1 MSATALTTA
10 ISPPTSNPHLS
21 GSVEAS
27 RSGIWV
33 GIFAIIMSFAAL
45 TSALLVRQ
53 GSGEWSHIVLPSILY
68 ANTTLLLL
76 SSCSM
81 EMSRRALA
89 RSLGITNGV
98 ATRATNT
105 VAIWFAITL
114 VLGLSFVAGQYLA
127 WRHLASQGLYLATNP
142 NSSFLYVFTG
152 MHALHLIGG
161 IAVLVYLL
169 GLVIGGHT
177 SLRRHLLDNTAIY
190 WHFMGGLWLYLLFVI
205 GTRL

>member
-1 MSATALTTA
+1 MAATTTVVTTPITQIA
-10 ISPPTSNPHLS
+10 GGTRLAGH
-21 GSVEAS
+21 VEAC

-53 GSGEWSHIVLPSILY
+53 GSGEWSHIVVPSILY
-68 ANTTLLLL
+68 ANTAALLL
-76 SSCSM
+76 SSFTM

-89 RSLGITNGV
+89 RSAGV
-98 ATRATNT
+98 SAW
-105 VAIWFAITL
+105 IAITL
-114 VLGLSFVAGQYLA
+114 LLGLSFIAGQYLA
-127 WRHLASQGLYLATNP
+127 WRHLAAQGLYLATNP

-152 MHALHLIGG
+152 MHALHLLGG

-169 GLVIGGHT
+169 GRVIGGHS
-177 SLRRHLLDNTAIY
+177 SLRHHLLDNTAVY

-205 GTRL
+205 STRL

>member
-1 MSATALTTA
+1 MSTIAVTTA
-10 ISPPTSNPHLS
+10 ISQPVSQAQVR

-68 ANTTLLLL
+68 ANTATLLL
-76 SSCSM
+76 SSFTM

-89 RSLGITNGV
+89 RSAGV
-98 ATRATNT
+98 SAW
-105 VAIWFAITL
+105 IAITL
-114 VLGLSFVAGQYLA
+114 LLGLSFVAGQYLA
-127 WRHLASQGLYLATNP
+127 WRHLAAQGLYLATNP

-152 MHALHLIGG
+152 MHALHLLGR
-161 IAVLVYLL
+161 IAVRAFLL
-169 GLVIGGHT
+169 GRVIGGHT
-177 SLRRHLLDNTAIY
+177 SLRHHLLDNTAVY

-205 GTRL
+205 SSRL

>member
-1 MSATALTTA
+1 MSATTIVTTA
-10 ISPPTSNPHLS
+10 VPKIPAPTRVAGH
-21 GSVEAS
+21 VEAS

-53 GSGEWSHIVLPSILY
+53 GSGEWSHIVVPSILY
-68 ANTTLLLL
+68 ANTAILLL
-76 SSCSM
+76 SSFTM

-89 RSLGITNGV
+89 RSAGV
-98 ATRATNT
+98 SAWLAT
-105 VAIWFAITL
+105 TL
-114 VLGLSFVAGQYLA
+114 LLGLSFVAGQYLA

-152 MHALHLIGG
+152 MHALHLLGG

-169 GLVIGGHT
+169 GRVIGGHA
-177 SLRRHLLDNTAIY
+177 SIRHHLLDNTAVY

-205 GTRL
+205 STRL

>member
-1 MSATALTTA
+1 MAATTIVTTA
-10 ISPPTSNPHLS
+10 VSKIPAPTRVY
-21 GSVEAS
+21 GQVEAS

-68 ANTTLLLL
+68 ANTAILLL
-76 SSCSM
+76 SSFTM

-89 RSLGITNGV
+89 RSAGV
-98 ATRATNT
+98 SAW
-105 VAIWFAITL
+105 IAITL
-114 VLGLSFVAGQYLA
+114 LLGLSFVAGQYLA
-127 WRHLASQGLYLATNP
+127 WRHLAAQGLYLATNP

-152 MHALHLIGG
+152 MHALHLLGG

-169 GLVIGGHT
+169 GRVIGGHS
-177 SLRRHLLDNTAIY
+177 SLRHHLLDNTAVY

-205 GTRL
+205 STRL

>member
-1 MSATALTTA
+1 MATTTIVTTTVPQITVPA
-10 ISPPTSNPHLS
+10 RVS
-21 GSVEAS
+21 GQVEAS

-53 GSGEWSHIVLPSILY
+53 GSGEWSHIVIPSILY
-68 ANTTLLLL
+68 ANTATLLL
-76 SSCSM
+76 SSFTM

-89 RSLGITNGV
+89 RSAGVSAWIGIT
-98 ATRATNT
+98 
-105 VAIWFAITL
+105 L
-114 VLGLSFVAGQYLA
+114 LLGLSFVAGQYLA
-127 WRHLASQGLYLATNP
+127 WRHLAAQGLYLATNP

-152 MHALHLIGG
+152 MHALHLLGG

-169 GLVIGGHT
+169 GRVIGGHT
-177 SLRRHLLDNTAIY
+177 CIRHHLLDNTAVY

-205 GTRL
+205 STRL

>member
-1 MSATALTTA
+1 MAATTIVTTA
-10 ISPPTSNPHLS
+10 VSKIPAPTRVY
-21 GSVEAS
+21 GQVEAS

-53 GSGEWSHIVLPSILY
+53 GSGEWSHIALPSILY
-68 ANTTLLLL
+68 ANTAILLL
-76 SSCSM
+76 SSFTM

-89 RSLGITNGV
+89 RSAGV
-98 ATRATNT
+98 SAW
-105 VAIWFAITL
+105 IAITL
-114 VLGLSFVAGQYLA
+114 LLGLSFVAGQYLA
-127 WRHLASQGLYLATNP
+127 WRHLAAQGLYLATNP

-152 MHALHLIGG
+152 MHALHLLGG

-169 GLVIGGHT
+169 GRVIGGHS
-177 SLRRHLLDNTAIY
+177 SLRHHLLDNTAVY

-205 GTRL
+205 STRL

>member
-1 MSATALTTA
+1 MAATTIVTTTVSKIPA
-10 ISPPTSNPHLS
+10 PTRVY
-21 GSVEAS
+21 GQVEAS

-68 ANTTLLLL
+68 ANTAALLL
-76 SSCSM
+76 SSFTM

-89 RSLGITNGV
+89 RSAGASAWIGIT
-98 ATRATNT
+98 
-105 VAIWFAITL
+105 L
-114 VLGLSFVAGQYLA
+114 LLGLSFVAGQYLA
-127 WRHLASQGLYLATNP
+127 WRHLAAQGLYLATNP

-152 MHALHLIGG
+152 MHALHLLGG
-161 IAVLVYLL
+161 IAVLAYLL
-169 GLVIGGHT
+169 GRVIGRHS
-177 SLRRHLLDNTAIY
+177 SLRHHLLDNTAVY

-205 GTRL
+205 STRL

>member
-1 MSATALTTA
+1 MAATTVVTTNVSKIPA
-10 ISPPTSNPHLS
+10 PARVYGN
-21 GSVEAS
+21 VEAS

-68 ANTTLLLL
+68 ANTATLLL
-76 SSCSM
+76 SSFTM

-89 RSLGITNGV
+89 KSANVSGWIGV
-98 ATRATNT
+98 
-105 VAIWFAITL
+105 TL
-114 VLGLSFVAGQYLA
+114 LLGLSFVAGQYLA
-127 WRHLASQGLYLATNP
+127 WRHLAAQGLYLATNP

-152 MHALHLIGG
+152 MHALHLLGG
-161 IAVLVYLL
+161 IAVLFYLF
-169 GLVIGGHT
+169 GRVIGGRV
-177 SLRRHLLDNTAIY
+177 SLRHHLLDNTAVY

-205 GTRL
+205 STRL

>member
-1 MSATALTTA
+1 MAATTIVTTTVSKIPA
-10 ISPPTSNPHLS
+10 PTRVY
-21 GSVEAS
+21 GQVEAS

-68 ANTTLLLL
+68 ANTAALLL
-76 SSCSM
+76 SSFTM

-89 RSLGITNGV
+89 RSAGV
-98 ATRATNT
+98 SAW
-105 VAIWFAITL
+105 IAITL
-114 VLGLSFVAGQYLA
+114 LLGLSFVAGQYLA
-127 WRHLASQGLYLATNP
+127 WRHLAAQGLYLATNP

-152 MHALHLIGG
+152 MHALHLLGG
-161 IAVLVYLL
+161 IAVLAYLL
-169 GLVIGGHT
+169 GRVIGRHS
-177 SLRRHLLDNTAIY
+177 SLRHHLLDNTAVY

-205 GTRL
+205 STRL

>member
-1 MSATALTTA
+1 MSTIAVTTA
-10 ISPPTSNPHLS
+10 ISQPVSQAQVR

-68 ANTTLLLL
+68 ANTAALLL
-76 SSCSM
+76 SSFSM

-89 RSLGITNGV
+89 RSAGV
-98 ATRATNT
+98 TS
-105 VAIWFAITL
+105 WLAITL
-114 VLGLSFVAGQYLA
+114 LLGLSFVAGQYLA
-127 WRHLASQGLYLATNP
+127 WRHLAAQGLYLATNP

-152 MHALHLIGG
+152 MHALHLLGG
-161 IAVLVYLL
+161 IAVLAYLL
-169 GLVIGGHT
+169 GRVIGGHT
-177 SLRRHLLDNTAIY
+177 SLRHHLLDNTAVY

-205 GTRL
+205 STRL

>member
-1 MSATALTTA
+1 MATTTIVTTTVPQITA
-10 ISPPTSNPHLS
+10 PARVS
-21 GSVEAS
+21 GQVEAS

-53 GSGEWSHIVLPSILY
+53 GSGEWSHIVIPSILY
-68 ANTTLLLL
+68 ANTAALLL
-76 SSCSM
+76 SSFTM

-89 RSLGITNGV
+89 RSAGVSAWIGIT
-98 ATRATNT
+98 
-105 VAIWFAITL
+105 L
-114 VLGLSFVAGQYLA
+114 LLGLSFVAGQYLA
-127 WRHLASQGLYLATNP
+127 WRHLAAQGLYLATNP

-152 MHALHLIGG
+152 MHALHLLGG

-169 GLVIGGHT
+169 GRVIGGHT
-177 SLRRHLLDNTAIY
+177 SIRHHLLDNTAVY

-205 GTRL
+205 STRL

>member
-1 MSATALTTA
+1 MAATTIVTTTVSKIPA
-10 ISPPTSNPHLS
+10 PTRVY
-21 GSVEAS
+21 GQVEAS

-68 ANTTLLLL
+68 ANTAILLL
-76 SSCSM
+76 SSFTM

-89 RSLGITNGV
+89 RSAGV
-98 ATRATNT
+98 SAW
-105 VAIWFAITL
+105 IAITL
-114 VLGLSFVAGQYLA
+114 LLGLSFVAGQYLA
-127 WRHLASQGLYLATNP
+127 WRHLAAQGLYLATNP

-152 MHALHLIGG
+152 MHALHLLGG
-161 IAVLVYLL
+161 IAVLAYLL
-169 GLVIGGHT
+169 GRVIGRHS
-177 SLRRHLLDNTAIY
+177 SLRHHLLDNTAVY

-205 GTRL
+205 STRL

>member
-1 MSATALTTA
+1 MAATTIVTTTVPQLA
-10 ISPPTSNPHLS
+10 TPARVS
-21 GSVEAS
+21 GRVEAS

-53 GSGEWSHIVLPSILY
+53 GSGEWSHIVIPSILY
-68 ANTTLLLL
+68 ANTATLLL
-76 SSCSM
+76 SSFTM

-89 RSLGITNGV
+89 RSAGVSGWIGIT
-98 ATRATNT
+98 
-105 VAIWFAITL
+105 L
-114 VLGLSFVAGQYLA
+114 LMGLSFVAGQYLA

-152 MHALHLIGG
+152 MHALHLLGG

-169 GLVIGGHT
+169 GRVIGGHI
-177 SLRRHLLDNTAIY
+177 SLRPHVLDNTAVY

-205 GTRL
+205 STRL

>member
-1 MSATALTTA
+1 MSATTIVTTTVSQIPA
-10 ISPPTSNPHLS
+10 PTRVS
-21 GSVEAS
+21 GHVEAS

-68 ANTTLLLL
+68 ANTATLLL
-76 SSCSM
+76 SSVTM

-89 RSLGITNGV
+89 RSAGVSAWLGIT
-98 ATRATNT
+98 
-105 VAIWFAITL
+105 L
-114 VLGLSFVAGQYLA
+114 LLGLSFVAGQYLA
-127 WRHLASQGLYLATNP
+127 WRHLAAQGLYLATNP

-152 MHALHLIGG
+152 MHALHLLGG

-169 GLVIGGHT
+169 SRVIGGRT
-177 SLRRHLLDNTAIY
+177 SLRHHLLDNTAIY

-205 GTRL
+205 SSRL

>member
-1 MSATALTTA
+1 MATTTIVTTTVSKIPA
-10 ISPPTSNPHLS
+10 PARIYGN
-21 GSVEAS
+21 VEAS

-68 ANTTLLLL
+68 ANTATLLL
-76 SSCSM
+76 SSFTM

-89 RSLGITNGV
+89 KSARVSAWLGV
-98 ATRATNT
+98 
-105 VAIWFAITL
+105 TL
-114 VLGLSFVAGQYLA
+114 LLGLSFVAGQYLA
-127 WRHLASQGLYLATNP
+127 WRHLAAQGLYLATNS

-152 MHALHLIGG
+152 MHALHLLGG
-161 IAVLVYLL
+161 IAVLFYLF
-169 GLVIGGHT
+169 GRVIAGHV
-177 SLRRHLLDNTAIY
+177 SLRHHLLDNTAVY

-205 GTRL
+205 STRL

>member
-1 MSATALTTA
+1 MAATTIVTTA
-10 ISPPTSNPHLS
+10 VSKIPAPTRVAGH
-21 GSVEAS
+21 VEAS

-53 GSGEWSHIVLPSILY
+53 GSGEWSHIVIPPILY
-68 ANTTLLLL
+68 ANTATLLL
-76 SSCSM
+76 SSFTM

-89 RSLGITNGV
+89 RSASVSTWLGIT
-98 ATRATNT
+98 
-105 VAIWFAITL
+105 L
-114 VLGLSFVAGQYLA
+114 LLGLSFVAGQYLA
-127 WRHLASQGLYLATNP
+127 WRHLAAQGLYLATNS

-152 MHALHLIGG
+152 MHALHLLGG

-169 GLVIGGHT
+169 GRIIGGHA
-177 SLRRHLLDNTAIY
+177 SLRHHLLDNTAVY

-205 GTRL
+205 STRL

>member
-1 MSATALTTA
+1 MSATAITTA
-10 ISPPTSNPHLS
+10 ISPPASSPHLP
-21 GSVEAS
+21 GSIEAS

-53 GSGEWSHIVLPSILY
+53 GSGEWSHIVIPSILY
-68 ANTTLLLL
+68 ANTAALLL
-76 SSCSM
+76 SSFTM

-89 RSLGITNGV
+89 RSAGV
-98 ATRATNT
+98 TA
-105 VAIWFAITL
+105 WLAITL
-114 VLGLSFVAGQYLA
+114 LLGLSFVSGQYLA

-152 MHALHLIGG
+152 MHALHLLGG
-161 IAVLVYLL
+161 IAVLIYLL
-169 GLVIGGHT
+169 GHVIRGHT

-205 GTRL
+205 STRL